1 MFGFFR
7 KDKPS
12 EQDKDKPLGKDIEVK
27 NNGVVKAVKKTR
39 ARGEHYY
46 AICRADDGS
55 WINDVNESE
64 LESTFD
70 SATVWIKARGQ
81 RAFLDGNGRYWPC
94 RKKEFIAT
102 KRFRKNTVSF
112 NNALAVDETGVVYGK
127 IIDGVP
133 EDGYST
139 SAQVEEY
146 LLTLDIEKEKKL
158 KAMTLT
164 PV

>member
-1 MFGFFR
+1 MVKSDG
-7 KDKPS
+7 
-12 EQDKDKPLGKDIEVK
+12 PLGQDVEVK
-27 NNGVVKAVKKTR
+27 NNGVVKAVKKMSIS
-39 ARGEHYY
+39 RGEHYY
-46 AICRADDGS
+46 ALRRADDDS

-70 SATVWIKARGQ
+70 SATMWIKARRQ
-81 RAFLDGNGRYWPC
+81 RVFLDGNGRYWPC

-112 NNALAVDETGVVYGK
+112 NNELAVDETGVVYEK
-127 IIDGVP
+127 ITWNVP

-139 SAQVEEY
+139 PAQVEGY
-146 LLTLDIEKEKKL
+146 FLTLDIEKEKKL